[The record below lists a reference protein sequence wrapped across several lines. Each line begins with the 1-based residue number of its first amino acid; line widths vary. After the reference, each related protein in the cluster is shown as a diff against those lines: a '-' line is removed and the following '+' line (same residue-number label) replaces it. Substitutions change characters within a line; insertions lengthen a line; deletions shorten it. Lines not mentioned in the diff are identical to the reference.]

1 MNKVQII
8 YLTPKKQDIVDM
20 NFESGDTVEDVI
32 LKSGILDRNN
42 EISLVDNKF
51 GIWGKLIDLK
61 TTVCPE
67 DRIEIY
73 RKLMFDPKEVRRRRA
88 ARK

>member
-1 MNKVQII
+1 MNKVQVV
-8 YLTPKKQDIVDM
+8 YLTSKKQDVVDM
-20 NFESGDTVEDVI
+20 NFNLGDTVEDVI
-32 LKSGILDRNN
+32 LKSGVLDRNN
-42 EISLVDNKF
+42 EITLIDNKF

-61 TTVCPE
+61 TKVCPE